1 MIHYNEIRW
10 ISIINE
16 FMYLVSSKLH
26 ISHGDIEISGI
37 F

>member
-1 MIHYNEIRW
+1 MIHLDETRR